1 MAGLAT
7 TLPKQTW
14 FLIIHTTFAI
24 IGLPSAAALA
34 VTIVFMS
41 TFLAEMNFS
50 AFLAALIFPLGI
62 AITGLFGAPRDR
74 LARAHLA

>member
-14 FLIIHTTFAI
+14 FSIIHKTFAF
-24 IGLPSAAALA
+24 IGLPSVAALA

-50 AFLAALIFPLGI
+50 AFLAGLVFPLGI
-62 AITGLFGAPRDR
+62 AMTGLFGAPRAR
-74 LARAHLA
+74 LAQAQLA